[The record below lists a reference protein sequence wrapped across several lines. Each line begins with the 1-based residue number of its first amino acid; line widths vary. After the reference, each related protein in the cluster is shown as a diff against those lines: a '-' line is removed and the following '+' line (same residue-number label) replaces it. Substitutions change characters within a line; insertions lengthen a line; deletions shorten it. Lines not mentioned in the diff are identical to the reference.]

1 MSQDLH
7 RSDHKSAILMRPL
20 RLSATNYA
28 ANTRLLAV
36 SINILHRLLSH
47 DALHRSA
54 IPNVLLIVDTVID
67 ATGINA
73 ANRSVF
79 PAAQSAELQLK
90 ALQCILPLYTNYDAG
105 GLSEEVMWH
114 GYECCLRLHES
125 RAPMVTN
132 AAVAIVRQL
141 VIFLFDAACEEAK
154 SSTVVRAAGRAIEAG
169 KEELPT
175 KARQAFTI
183 LQDTCLLAND
193 EPALALVHI
202 RSIERAFALELVE
215 SILSNHALVFQQVP
229 LFSNHACLI

>member
-7 RSDHKSAILMRPL
+7 CNDRKSAILMRPL

-28 ANTRLLAV
+28 TNARLLAV

-54 IPNVLLIVDTVID
+54 IPDVLFIVDAVID

-79 PAAQSAELQLK
+79 PATQNADLQLK
-90 ALQCILPLYTNYDAG
+90 ALQCILPLYTNYDDG
-105 GLSEEVMWH
+105 GLPEEMMWH

-125 RAPMVTN
+125 RVPMVTN

-154 SSTVVRAAGRAIEAG
+154 NSSATHPADGDRNRAIDGDEEA
-169 KEELPT
+169 LPT

-202 RSIERAFALELVE
+202 QSIERAFALELVE
-215 SILSNHALVFQQVP
+215 SILANHSLVFKQV
-229 LFSNHACLI
+229 LAF